1 MTKRKPINPNDRKR
15 KFFGQI
21 SYEYEKN
28 ANPDLTKDDFKKSVE
43 KRIKELCKND
53 DDIYYLIFQ
62 N

>member
-28 ANPDLTKDDFKKSVE
+28 LS
-43 KRIKELCKND
+43 
-53 DDIYYLIFQ
+53 LIHI
-62 N
+62 